1 MDEHIRNAIMR
12 SAESFIAEYDP
23 NENRRIDNNTA
34 KALVAKLK
42 IINRRKECPICFDNA
57 NSNKISILPC
67 CGNEICQPCIIG
79 TITRNT
85 KDCPMCRSD
94 LVDGIQEM
102 RPQPQH
108 QPQPQQ
114 PQHQPQHQHNLQST
128 KVSKNIQI
136 VKKTQQFTF
145 IKYNNL
151 SGRTNANG
159 KAIKTRKYLI
169 EPVDNSEER
178 EPLHMVYHNNS
189 ISNRQLFESDVLGHY
204 LDNANSLRDEP
215 ETWDNIR
222 KQCRNFT
229 NRNKEVEPEIPDNI
243 VRPFYR
249 KLKNTISSQ
258 IA

>member
-1 MDEHIRNAIMR
+1 MDDHIRNAIMR

-34 KALVAKLK
+34 KALVAKLG
-42 IINRRKECPICFDNA
+42 IINGRRECPICFDNA
-57 NSNKISILPC
+57 NSNKISKLPC

-94 LVDGIQEM
+94 LVVEIQQM
-102 RPQPQH
+102 RA
-108 QPQPQQ
+108 QPQQ
-114 PQHQPQHQHNLQST
+114 QHVNSQSKIYGKRKQIAKESTPTFNL
-128 KVSKNIQI
+128 
-136 VKKTQQFTF
+136 
-145 IKYNNL
+145 IKYEPVSQIN
-151 SGRTNANG
+151 SNG
-159 KAIKTRKYLI
+159 VVIKTRRYLI
-169 EPVDNSEER
+169 EPSDSTEER
-178 EPLHMVYHNNS
+178 GALYMIYHNNS
-189 ISNRQLFESDVLGHY
+189 ETNRRLFESDVLGHY
-204 LDNANSLRDEP
+204 LDNADSLMAEP

-229 NRNKEVEPEIPDNI
+229 NRNKDIESVIPDND

>member
-1 MDEHIRNAIMR
+1 MDDHIRNAIMR

-34 KALVAKLK
+34 KALVSKLG
-42 IINRRKECPICFDNA
+42 IINGRRECPICFDNA

-94 LVDGIQEM
+94 LVVGIQQM
-102 RPQPQH
+102 RE
-108 QPQPQQ
+108 QPQQ
-114 PQHQPQHQHNLQST
+114 QYHHNSQ
-128 KVSKNIQI
+128 SKNLSKNKQI
-136 VKKTQQFTF
+136 SRESTQDFNL
-145 IKYNNL
+145 IKYNPV
-151 SGRTNANG
+151 SQKTANG
-159 KAIKTRKYLI
+159 LVCRTRRYLI

-178 EPLHMVYHNNS
+178 EPLYMVYHNNS
-189 ISNRQLFESDVLGHY
+189 ETNRRLFESDVLEHY
-204 LDNANSLRDEP
+204 LDNADTLRDEP

-229 NRNKEVEPEIPDNI
+229 NRNKDVEPVIPDNI